1 MNANV
6 YRSEEDYNNCEN
18 WRRVEFGLTEWILGK
33 RPSLMSLLDVI
44 LSRDLSMRAKIIKD
58 NRFISL
64 SDYTKPIECG
74 IYVINVS
81 NIDNINI
88 YAIISQ

>member
-18 WRRVEFGLTEWILGK
+18 WHRVEFGLTEWVLGK
-33 RPSLMSLLDVI
+33 RPSLMSLLDAI
-44 LSRDLSMRAKIIKD
+44 LSRELIMRTKIIKN

-74 IYVINVS
+74 TYHINTGD
-81 NIDNINI
+81 IDI
-88 YAIISQ
+88 YALIAQ